1 VFELLK
7 KGPWNILIPYKWVLG
22 RRRERT
28 GEGRPDSGEIPRRR
42 RGPRGKGGSE
52 AHGAPVEG
60 LGGAWGGR
68 RKLVGVGAEH
78 GGGDERRRGCSGKG
92 LVTRSGGLAS
102 RAQDEAC

>member
-1 VFELLK
+1 M
-7 KGPWNILIPYKWVLG
+7 IPYKWVLG

-28 GEGRPDSGEIPRRR
+28 GEGWPDFGEIPRRR

-78 GGGDERRRGCSGKG
+78 AVEVNGDGG
-92 LVTRSGGLAS
+92 
-102 RAQDEAC
+102 AQARDW

>member
-1 VFELLK
+1 MA
-7 KGPWNILIPYKWVLG
+7 
-22 RRRERT
+22 
-28 GEGRPDSGEIPRRR
+28 GEGRGQGEGWPDSGEIPRRR

-52 AHGAPVEG
+52 AHIAPVEG